1 MPGDAVMLRPALPAD
16 FAFIRSL
23 AQRADY
29 APFITDEDEGRLRE
43 TGMVNGAGHVGISV
57 FGGVRRE
64 RSMHRDGYRRHRGW
78 NGTRR
83 CWEALERHYWA
94 GDTCGECI
102 NHKLEP

>member
-1 MPGDAVMLRPALPAD
+1 
-16 FAFIRSL
+16 
-23 AQRADY
+23 
-29 APFITDEDEGRLRE
+29 
-43 TGMVNGAGHVGISV
+43 MVNGAGHVGISV